1 MVEKN
6 PQTKILKMLTD
17 YKTDNLDK
25 LISDDLQ
32 THFYNYKKI
41 NLFNK
46 KIKYPLQKIWIRT
59 PKLKVFKPT
68 FPLSDKKNTQVVL
81 SLILSPNL
89 EDIKKFFLFIQG
101 LEEKVKDII
110 YKKTKNKNLVLKSSI
125 SKIQNFPNFLN
136 VNLPYHKINGCYEFL
151 FNIYNHQNKRVNLKS
166 ISSGSYVS
174 SFIELSEVWIKY
186 NQTNIEY
193 GFNWNVLQL
202 KIYPEFDFSICLFND
217 ENNSVESKSVYD
229 ECYHCLY
236 CPNNHPRTHFCSDEK
251 LGIYE
256 NKDNYIFSNKNK
268 NTLGN
273 IGGFIPSIKD
283 LLSVKLKPIKKSNII
298 QETKILKSLNENI
311 KNELLKKV
319 NERNLKKINKIND
332 KMENML
338 IEADLEAFGND
349 IDKEKIN
356 DILNLKFIH

>member
-1 MVEKN
+1 MQN
-6 PQTKILKMLTD
+6 CC
-17 YKTDNLDK
+17 YK
-25 LISDDLQ
+25 
-32 THFYNYKKI
+32 Y
-41 NLFNK
+41 
-46 KIKYPLQKIWIRT
+46 W
-59 PKLKVFKPT
+59 
-68 FPLSDKKNTQVVL
+68 
-81 SLILSPNL
+81 
-89 EDIKKFFLFIQG
+89 
-101 LEEKVKDII
+101 
-110 YKKTKNKNLVLKSSI
+110 
-125 SKIQNFPNFLN
+125 
-136 VNLPYHKINGCYEFL
+136 
-151 FNIYNHQNKRVNLKS
+151 
-166 ISSGSYVS
+166 
-174 SFIELSEVWIKY
+174 
-186 NQTNIEY
+186 
-193 GFNWNVLQL
+193 
-202 KIYPEFDFSICLFND
+202 
-217 ENNSVESKSVYD
+217 
-229 ECYHCLY
+229 
-236 CPNNHPRTHFCSDEK
+236 
-251 LGIYE
+251 